1 MSKLIASRL
10 LRWLSVALVVLVG
23 VLGASDDVLALQVF
37 SDDLAGW
44 TAAAGGPV
52 VLEDFSDAILVPGF
66 VIVFGSDRPGT
77 IEGGEYHDRAN
88 DGQLVKPTLTFAGP
102 GATAFGMDWFL
113 DEPSGGP
120 GTGIRLF
127 VTFTDATTETVATE
141 IPRTFTGEFFGIV
154 SNTIPIA
161 SIRLDEGTQRTGV
174 ETFDADNARMV
185 FFATPS
191 AQVPAPAS
199 LVLLGF
205 GGAAVA
211 AYCWRRPSRATP

>member
-37 SDDLAGW
+37 SNDLAGW

-52 VLEDFSDAILVPGF
+52 VLEDFSDPILVPEF

-77 IEGGEYHDRAN
+77 IAGGQYHDRAN
-88 DGQLVKPTLTFAGP
+88 DDQLVKPTLTFAGP
-102 GATAFGMDWFL
+102 GATAFGMDWIL
-113 DEPSGGP
+113 DEINGP

-161 SIRLDEGTQRTGV
+161 SIRLDEGTFAAANF

-185 FFATPS
+185 FATPS